1 MQKRYYII
9 MNCQQTDK
17 RGNME
22 EKLGELEKEIRDLS
36 SGMRVNNWLVQE
48 VLTRNIIGIV
58 KKHIKENYEIK
69 KNSD

>member
-9 MNCQQTDK
+9 MNCQQVDK

>member
-1 MQKRYYII
+1 MEENR
-9 MNCQQTDK
+9 T
-17 RGNME
+17 ME
-22 EKLGELEKEIRDLS
+22 EKLDELEKEIRDLS
-36 SGMRVNNWLVQE
+36 NGMRVNNWLVQE

>member
-1 MQKRYYII
+1 
-9 MNCQQTDK
+9 
-17 RGNME
+17 ME